1 MESKSNLTN
10 PIGLELLKVKG
21 SDNASL
27 FQKKHHLL
35 LAKMVGRIHAEWRD
49 RCENCE
55 TSNDEDFGYAM
66 AIQLLKKELVLLL
79 SMDGNGFM
87 DLREP
92 SRKEF
97 DEDWFEAQMSMAK
110 AQADR

>member
-1 MESKSNLTN
+1 MESKSNLTK

-21 SDNASL
+21 SDDASL

-35 LAKMVGRIHAEWRD
+35 LAKMVGRIHTEWRD

-87 DLREP
+87 FRE

-97 DEDWFEAQMSMAK
+97 DEDWFEAQMSVEE
-110 AQADR
+110 AQANR